1 MASHGVDNNVS
12 KKKNTFPSV
21 SSLQSPFFRAVT
33 RVPSARGALKSA
45 VSVLPY
51 FYEYTT
57 RTCVPHCSISLHARA
72 MARAQLPQFAS
83 PLLGAPFSLTEH
95 SLRTGAASAVS
106 ALSSAAA
113 FSLLAQLPRPSLL
126 FQLAAERILSIP
138 SLLPWLPTIRTHSRT
153 W

>member
-12 KKKNTFPSV
+12 KKKNTFPFSQ
-21 SSLQSPFFRAVT
+21 QSPFFRGRPVSESRKRQGALQKRRFSFT
-33 RVPSARGALKSA
+33 LFLRVPYPHLCAPLLNLTARSRHGSRTASA
-45 VSVLPY
+45 VCIP
-51 FYEYTT
+51 
-57 RTCVPHCSISLHARA
+57 
-72 MARAQLPQFAS
+72 S
-83 PLLGAPFSLTEH
+83 PGGTFSLTEH
-95 SLRTGAASAVS
+95 SLRTCAASAVS

-113 FSLLAQLPRPSLL
+113 FSLLTQLPRPSLL